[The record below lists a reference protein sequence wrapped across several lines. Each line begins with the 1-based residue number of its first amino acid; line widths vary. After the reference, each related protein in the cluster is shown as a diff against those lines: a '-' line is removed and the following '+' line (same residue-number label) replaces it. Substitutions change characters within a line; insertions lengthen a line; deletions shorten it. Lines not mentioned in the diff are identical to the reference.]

1 MITSAGRGALVLV
14 ALSLATGLAACTA
27 LGPMPATT
35 GVSAV
40 PAGRPSGEVGFG
52 LAPGYYLSSGSQA
65 SPDGGGLT
73 QGALLL
79 EPDRLVRLP
88 GLVVGARHI
97 GDSKNGGYFE
107 PLAGY
112 RCHLDGAERV
122 SAMAIGYFTKASGN
136 RDNASY
142 SATRGGAEVGF
153 DARVTPRSNW
163 FEVHGSVSAAL
174 TGLSASGHYCLDQV
188 GQFGTTCAN
197 PPDRLTSVSGGG
209 LYPSA
214 TAGVSLDFARYLAA
228 IFHGGRLG
236 LLVTTGTMPT
246 IVGGQ
251 QGTAHWFGAAGAS
264 LTMGFGA
271 RR

>member
-1 MITSAGRGALVLV
+1 
-14 ALSLATGLAACTA
+14 
-27 LGPMPATT
+27 
-35 GVSAV
+35 
-40 PAGRPSGEVGFG
+40 
-52 LAPGYYLSSGSQA
+52 
-65 SPDGGGLT
+65 
-73 QGALLL
+73 
-79 EPDRLVRLP
+79 
-88 GLVVGARHI
+88 
-97 GDSKNGGYFE
+97 
-107 PLAGY
+107 
-112 RCHLDGAERV
+112 
-122 SAMAIGYFTKASGN
+122 
-136 RDNASY
+136 ASY

-153 DARVTPRSNW
+153 DARVSPRSNW

-174 TGLSASGHYCLDQV
+174 TGLSASGHYCLDQA

-197 PPDRLTSVSGGG
+197 PPVAPLTSVSGGG

-214 TAGVSLDFARYLAA
+214 TAGVSLDFARHLAT